1 METPQPSTS
10 NAPPSPSNPPQT
22 IRPINITPHSTYNT
36 SPPHSTYNTSPPH
49 STYNISPPHSTY
61 NTSPPQTAT
70 YTQQIHS
77 IDTIVNLEFN
87 PSPLATTLNT
97 PLTTPSLLDT
107 SNTINNRNPT
117 KKRLFTNKNKN
128 MIEIIECEI
137 KIVKEKYLY
146 IKKQKDN
153 IYKETE
159 YSEERNKREKEYSE
173 ERNKR
178 EKELHDREMKAIQD
192 KEEREHEKYVKEMLI
207 LDLKING
214 LQK

>member
-22 IRPINITPHSTYNT
+22 IRPITIT
-36 SPPHSTYNTSPPH
+36 
-49 STYNISPPHSTY
+49 PHSTY

-117 KKRLFTNKNKN
+117 KKRLFTNTNTN
-128 MIEIIECEI
+128 MIEIIECEV

>member
-1 METPQPSTS
+1 
-10 NAPPSPSNPPQT
+10 
-22 IRPINITPHSTYNT
+22 
-36 SPPHSTYNTSPPH
+36 
-49 STYNISPPHSTY
+49 
-61 NTSPPQTAT
+61 
-70 YTQQIHS
+70 
-77 IDTIVNLEFN
+77 
-87 PSPLATTLNT
+87 
-97 PLTTPSLLDT
+97 
-107 SNTINNRNPT
+107 
-117 KKRLFTNKNKN
+117 
-128 MIEIIECEI
+128 MIEIIECEV